1 MKGFK
6 KYLNSIVL
14 IRLWALASRFLLII
28 VAAIQLSA
36 SDFGQWSLIIASV
49 TLLSYLI
56 GLDLYVPA
64 VRTLYESKIRLEAN
78 ATLWSLAIVY
88 GLNFIL
94 VSGILFEFQ
103 QLKLYAVGTTSL
115 LLVLPFLFFEHLS
128 AEANR
133 ELNLLGKHKEA
144 NYLLLIRSSFPII
157 IFGAF
162 CFYGEN
168 KLNNILISQILG
180 TSTALWPALYYF
192 KKYLNNNF
200 FETKYNN
207 NLKKEELIY
216 IIYQKIPN
224 LLKGCGLVFLTTCL
238 LKASQTLDRQF
249 LATLTDLSR
258 VGAYAL
264 TMTAASAISSAI
276 DAVIVT
282 TSMSKLLYA
291 KKYNN
296 LALQL
301 TIHNQLRRDLLYLS
315 VALHSIGFIIFAV
328 ADIYFYQTKYDIVL
342 TEVALLLAASM
353 LLNYSL
359 ADASLLFSLGK
370 DWISLRAALLGFI
383 VLPLTIVGLKNN
395 IGENSVAIG
404 VFAAS
409 ICIWLA
415 RKIPVNFIISNSKND
430 IKI

>member
-1 MKGFK
+1 MILIKS
-6 KYLNSIVL
+6 YLNSIVL
-14 IRLWALASRFLLII
+14 VRLWALVSRFLLII
-28 VAAIQLSA
+28 VAAIQLTA

-64 VRTLYESKIRLEAN
+64 VRTLYESKNRLDAN

-88 GLNFIL
+88 GLNFTL
-94 VSGILFEFQ
+94 VCGVLIEFQ
-103 QLKLYAVGTTSL
+103 QLKIYAVGATSL
-115 LLVLPFLFFEHLS
+115 LLVMPFLFFEHLS

-157 IFGAF
+157 IFSAF

-168 KLNNILISQILG
+168 KLSNILISQILG
-180 TSTALWPALYYF
+180 TSIALCPAWYFF
-192 KKYLNNNF
+192 KKYLNGNF
-200 FETKYNN
+200 YEKKYNN
-207 NLKKEELIY
+207 KLQELKLIHL
-216 IIYQKIPN
+216 ICRKIPN

-264 TMTAASAISSAI
+264 TMTAANAISSAI

-282 TSMSKLLYA
+282 TSMSKLLDA
-291 KKYNN
+291 KKHNN

-301 TIHNQLRRDLLYLS
+301 NIHNHLRRDLLYLS
-315 VALHSIGFIIFAV
+315 FALHTIGLIIFTIV
-328 ADIYFYQTKYDIVL
+328 DIYFYQTKYNIVL
-342 TEVALLLAASM
+342 TEVALLFAASM

-370 DWISLRAALLGFI
+370 DWISLRAAILGFF
-383 VLPLTIVGLKNN
+383 VLPLTIFGLKNN
-395 IGENSVAIG
+395 IGENSVALG

-415 RKIPVNFIISNSKND
+415 RKIPVDFVITSSKNKVG
-430 IKI
+430 I